1 MRIADDKYYAGK
13 VEPKEEVQHVDEVSE
28 QEWMTVKAK
37 LYELRKDYQEN
48 NKKLD
53 HLGRQKLRELKSYEE
68 NELKL
73 KEKMRKLH
81 TLRNRISELTK
92 LTINRGPP
100 K

>member
-1 MRIADDKYYAGK
+1 M
-13 VEPKEEVQHVDEVSE
+13 
-28 QEWMTVKAK
+28 
-37 LYELRKDYQEN
+37 ELRQTYQEN

-53 HLGRQKLRELKSYEE
+53 LISRQKMRELHSYEE

-81 TLRNRISELTK
+81 TLRSRISELTK
-92 LTINRGPP
+92 LTVLKEP